1 MFRVYKPY
9 CLIFYKNPVVIHKN
23 VGKLVITDKIAA
35 KVVKKKDA
43 HKTIYDKI
51 IESIYFR

>member
-1 MFRVYKPY
+1 M
-9 CLIFYKNPVVIHKN
+9 FYKNPVVIHKN